1 MITAKIG
8 SVMGKVKEAIVDALA
23 ARGFHP
29 NFLTFLGLVVNCAA
43 GVCFAYGY
51 FRTAGAI
58 VFFAGAF
65 DMIDGAVARKM
76 GKVTKFGAFFD
87 SVIDRYSDMALLIG
101 IAYYYASVH
110 ELRYV
115 VLAALVIV
123 GSIMVSYTR
132 ARAENLIPSC
142 KVGFWERPERIVLLI
157 IGALFGRVK
166 MVLWILAVVTQLTVF
181 HRIYFT
187 WKETTNENQGTLSPE
202 HPSAPKTL

>member
-1 MITAKIG
+1 MITDKIG
-8 SVMGKVKEAIVDALA
+8 LVMGKVKSGIVDYLA
-23 ARGFHP
+23 SRGFHP
-29 NFLTFLGLVVNCAA
+29 NFLTFVGLLFNCVA

-51 FRTAGAI
+51 FRLGGAI

-65 DMIDGAVARKM
+65 DMIDGAVARKI

-87 SVIDRYSDMALLIG
+87 SVIDRYSDMAILVGLIC
-101 IAYYYASVH
+101 YYSSIH

-115 VLAALVIV
+115 VLTSLVII

-157 IGALFGRVK
+157 IGALFGR
-166 MVLWILAVVTQLTVF
+166 MRMALWISCS
-181 HRIYFT
+181 
-187 WKETTNENQGTLSPE
+187 K
-202 HPSAPKTL
+202 